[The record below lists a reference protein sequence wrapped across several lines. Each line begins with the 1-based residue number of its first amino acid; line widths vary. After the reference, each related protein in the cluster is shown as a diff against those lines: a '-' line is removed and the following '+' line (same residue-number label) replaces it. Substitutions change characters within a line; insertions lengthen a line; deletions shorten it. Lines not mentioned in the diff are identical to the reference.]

1 MKEDGT
7 MQNQLKEVSEAYQY
21 LGDIKS
27 CELYG
32 NGHINTTYL
41 MVYKTTTGEE
51 KKAILQK
58 MNTDI
63 FKNPKELM
71 ENIIG
76 VTSYL
81 REKIIERGGDP
92 ERETLHVRKTSS
104 GDDYFIDS
112 KGDYWRVYNFVEG
125 ATCYDKVETEEDF
138 YQSALAFGNFQSL
151 LAEYKAKTLHET
163 IPQFHDTRK
172 RFNDLKKSIEE
183 NASGR
188 VAEVQE
194 EIKFALEREKDADV
208 FGTLL
213 AENKIPLRV
222 THNDTK
228 LNNIMIDDETRR
240 GICVIDLDTVMPGLA
255 MNDFGDA
262 IRFGANTAMED
273 ETDLSK
279 VSLDLSLFEIYAKG
293 FLEGCKGS
301 LTQKEI
307 ELLPMG
313 AKMMT
318 YECGMRFLADHIDG
332 DHYFKI
338 HRKNHNLDR
347 ARCQFA
353 LVADMEKKWDEMKKI
368 IERLQNK

>member
-1 MKEDGT
+1 
-7 MQNQLKEVSEAYQY
+7 MQNQLKEVSEAYHY

-41 MVYKTTTGEE
+41 MVYKTATGEE

-63 FKNPKELM
+63 FKNPEELM
-71 ENIIG
+71 ENVIG

-81 REKIIERGGDP
+81 RGKIVERGGDP
-92 ERETLHVRKTSS
+92 ERETLNVRKTAS

-112 KGDYWRVYNFVEG
+112 KGDYWRVYNFIEG
-125 ATCYDKVETEEDF
+125 ASCYDKVETEEDF

-151 LAEYKAKTLHET
+151 LAEYPAETLHET

-172 RFNDLKKSIEE
+172 RFNDLKKSIQE

-188 VAEVQE
+188 ANEVQE
-194 EIKFALEREKDADV
+194 EIKFALDRENDADI

-353 LVADMEKKWDEMKKI
+353 LVADMEKKWDEMEKI
-368 IERLQNK
+368 IQKLQNK